1 MIKRLGHDIDRSNM
15 AHWVVR
21 LENVFKPLI
30 NLMREQQNTGGYIQ
44 ADETRIQVLKQT
56 GKTVQSDQWMWVT
69 RGGPTGKPTVLFDY
83 DPSRSGEVIT
93 RLLDDF
99 CGILQA
105 DGYGGYTGLCKSDR
119 IQRVGC
125 WDHARRKFVE
135 ASRAAAPAV

>member
-1 MIKRLGHDIDRSNM
+1 MIKRLGHDIGRSNM

-30 NLMREQQNTGGYIQ
+30 NLMREQQNAGGYIQ

-56 GKTVQSDQWMWVT
+56 GKTAQSDKWMWVT
-69 RGGPTGKPTVLFDY
+69 RGGPPGKPTVLFDY

-105 DGYGGYTGLCKSDR
+105 DGYAGYIDLCKSDR
-119 IQRVGC
+119 IQRIG
-125 WDHARRKFVE
+125 AGM
-135 ASRAAAPAV
+135 